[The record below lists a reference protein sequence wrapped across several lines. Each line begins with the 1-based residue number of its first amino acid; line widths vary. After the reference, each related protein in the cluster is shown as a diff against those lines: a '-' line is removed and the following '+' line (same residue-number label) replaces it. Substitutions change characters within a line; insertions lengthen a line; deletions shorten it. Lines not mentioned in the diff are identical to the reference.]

1 MPGARLYRVGSPFNA
16 EELEEV
22 DYEQS
27 ADVMYLAHI
36 DHAPGKLLRNGHYD
50 WQFVDV
56 AFGPTLAAPTGVN
69 VVATTPNTDAA
80 NSGNSYFP
88 QTAAYVVTAI
98 DDETGQ
104 ESRASASD
112 SDSNDLTLK
121 RNYNTITW
129 NAVAGAERYRV
140 YKQENTSGFGWIG
153 DTTALTFRDDNIVAD
168 LTDSPPVG
176 YDPFAGDGNQPST
189 VTLFEQ
195 RLLWGRTK
203 NKPNGIFGSKSG
215 SFENMDRSRP
225 QRPDDSIAF
234 ALVAQRVNAVNQ
246 LVPISSLL
254 ALGGDGLFKI
264 EGSDGGALDAAPTVR
279 RQSGRGS
286 GRLNPIVDDAVV
298 FYKTAVGNEI
308 RTIGF
313 SFEVDG
319 YKTNDITV
327 FSPHF
332 FEGFDI
338 TWWAFAQQPR
348 SVIWAGRT
356 DGKLLCF
363 TWEAEQQVWG
373 WTLCETDGF
382 VFAGGVISENGED
395 RLYIGVEREINGAT
409 RRYIERLATVQWQP
423 IVDAKGNGFLSPD
436 AICLDSAV
444 RYSFDERETRLTG
457 LRHLEGRVVKAVVD
471 GGVVRDLRVADGEV
485 TLPHG
490 GREITVGLAYEALV
504 ETLPL
509 SFETNEGANQGRKQQ
524 AAQAVVRLVN
534 SRGLECG
541 PDEAHLFPLKPRSF
555 EAWGEPN
562 RLLTGDYVV
571 GMAPVIKSDG
581 VTLVIRQ
588 QEPLPFTLTGA
599 FLDPV
604 VGG

>member
-16 EELEEV
+16 SELPEV
-22 DYEQS
+22 DFEQS

-36 DHAPGKLLRNGHYD
+36 DHAPGKLLRFGHFN

-56 AFGPTLAAPTGVN
+56 TFGPTIDAPTNVV
-69 VVATTPNTDAA
+69 VVATVPNVDAA

-88 QTAAYVVTAI
+88 QPASYVVTAI

-112 SDSNDLTLK
+112 TDTNDLTLK

-129 NAVAGAERYRV
+129 DAVAGAERYRV
-140 YKQENTSGFGWIG
+140 YKQENSSGFGWIG
-153 DTTALTFRDDNIVAD
+153 DTDQLTFRDDNIIAD
-168 LTDSPPVG
+168 LTDSPPVA
-176 YDPFAGDGNQPST
+176 YNPFSTSEDRPSA

-195 RLLWGRTK
+195 RLLWARTK
-203 NKPNGIFGSKSG
+203 NKPNGIWGSKSAA
-215 SFENMDRSRP
+215 FENMDRSRP
-225 QRPDDSIAF
+225 VRPDDSVAF

-246 LVPISSLL
+246 MVPITNLL
-254 ALGGDGLFKI
+254 GLGSDGVFKI
-264 EGSDGGALDAAPTVR
+264 TGSDGGALDAAPAVR

-286 GRLNPIVDDAVV
+286 SRLNPLVDDTIV
-298 FYKTAVGNEI
+298 FFKTAVGNEI

-313 SFEVDG
+313 SFEIDG
-319 YKTNDITV
+319 YKTNDITI

-338 TWWAFAQQPR
+338 VWWAFAQQPR
-348 SVIWAGRT
+348 SIIWAGRS

-363 TWEAEQQVWG
+363 TWEQEQQVWG

-382 VFAGGVISENGED
+382 VFTGCVISESGED
-395 RLYIGVEREINGAT
+395 RLYVGIRRTIDGVT
-409 RRYIERLATVQWQP
+409 RRYIERLAPMRWSA
-423 IVDAKGNGFLSPD
+423 IED
-436 AICLDSAV
+436 AICLDSSI
-444 RYSFDERETRLTG
+444 RYSFATPQARLVG
-457 LRHLEGRVVKAVVD
+457 LAHLEGRTVKAVVD
-471 GGVVRDLRVADGEV
+471 GNVVTDLTVENGEV
-485 TLPHG
+485 TLPYDG
-490 GREITVGLAYEALV
+490 TNVSIGLAYDALI

-509 SFETNEGANQGRKQQ
+509 VVDGAQGSNQGRKQQ

-534 SRGLECG
+534 SRGLEAG
-541 PDEAHLFPLKPRSF
+541 PSEDKLFPLKPRQF

-562 RLLTGDYVV
+562 ALITGDRLVD
-571 GMAPVIKSDG
+571 MAPDIKTET
-581 VTLVIRQ
+581 VLVIRQ
-588 QEPLPFTLTGA
+588 QEPLPFTLTAA

-604 VGG
+604 VAG